1 MNEKK
6 KRKDYSFERAYRV
19 GEVTLANE
27 HGGEFATG
35 KSELFSL
42 LRPFWAS
49 SVERDTYCNS
59 QMSREIKEK
68 KENVLI

>member
-1 MNEKK
+1 
-6 KRKDYSFERAYRV
+6 V
-19 GEVTLANE
+19 GEVTLANG
-27 HGGEFATG
+27 HGGGFKTG

-49 SVERDTYCNS
+49 SVEKINNCDL